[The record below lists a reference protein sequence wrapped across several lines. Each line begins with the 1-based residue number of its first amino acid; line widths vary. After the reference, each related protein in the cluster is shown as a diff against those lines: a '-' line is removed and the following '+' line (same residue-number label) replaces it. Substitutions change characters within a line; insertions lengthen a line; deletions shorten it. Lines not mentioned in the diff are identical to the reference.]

1 MLLVHVRT
9 RDPRRALHD
18 TRVEQVADAGGRLL
32 AEDRA
37 RGRPGADI
45 ALDQQRIP
53 LEIRVGRGFDRCGC
67 ERDLHPLVVDV
78 AVSRHAHDDEFARA
92 VHMGQREHDVLQ
104 RVGRG
109 PLPGRGGVEVG
120 IGMIDE
126 RRDRRRV
133 RRIEDD
139 RLAQPVER
147 DRLRRD
153 GRERLDIGGI
163 AAGRAHERVFADR
176 RGVQELLAAR
186 PAHQSVVGCHDH
198 VLETE
203 PLEDPLVGITLGRVG
218 GFEPG
223 IRVVERV
230 CVLHREL
237 AATQEPGAGPR
248 LVAVLVLDLV
258 DRQRQVLIR
267 GVQVLH
273 EKSEQLFVRGSEEI
287 VGILAVLETEDAVA
301 VRLPTSGLLIRVA
314 GNERREVHLVGAG
327 LGHLIAD
334 DAFDLRL
341 DPQAQR
347 QPREDAG
354 GLAAD
359 VPGADEPPM
368 RRDLGISRVFAQGA
382 EEEVRET
389 CDHEGQ
395 V

>member
-1 MLLVHVRT
+1 MFAPVIHDVPSTT
-9 RDPRRALHD
+9 RGI
-18 TRVEQVADAGGRLL
+18 EQVADAGGRLL

-37 RGRPGADI
+37 RRRPGSDV

-53 LEIRVGRGFDRCGC
+53 LEIRLGRGFDRCGC

-78 AVSRHAHDDEFARA
+78 AVSRHARRSTSSREPSTWVSASTTFFSVWAA
-92 VHMGQREHDVLQ
+92 VHSPAAGA
-104 RVGRG
+104 
-109 PLPGRGGVEVG
+109 VEVG
-120 IGMIDE
+120 VGMIDE

-153 GRERLDIGGI
+153 RRERLDVGGI
-163 AAGRAHERVFADR
+163 AAGRAHERVLADR
-176 RGVQELLAAR
+176 GGVQELLAAR

-203 PLEDPLVGITLGRVG
+203 PLEDPLVGITLGHVG
-218 GFEPG
+218 GFESG

-237 AATQEPGAGPR
+237 AAAQEPGAGPR

-258 DRQRQVLIR
+258 DRQRQVLVR

-301 VRLPTSGLLIRVA
+301 VRLPASGLLIRVA
-314 GNERREVHLVGAG
+314 GNERREVHLVRAG
-327 LGHLIAD
+327 VGHLIAD
-334 DAFDLRL
+334 DALDLRL

-347 QPREDAG
+347 QPREDSG

-359 VPGADEPPM
+359 VPGADEPADATRP
-368 RRDLGISRVFAQGA
+368 RHQPGLRAACGGSSARDV
-382 EEEVRET
+382 
-389 CDHEGQ
+389 
-395 V
+395 